1 MSGRILVAEEDGV
14 YLMKFEGDVRLTL
27 CAAVDDFLDTMLGNT
42 AFKSV
47 IVDLCSAEGID
58 STALGVLAKLS
69 IHLQRRFG
77 RIPDLVCDQ
86 PHIQR
91 VLESMGFDDVF
102 RMHADRA
109 LLGSELVP
117 NTNQQALNSS
127 DAVSEVEM
135 QQRVLAAHQVL
146 MQLNSANR
154 ERFRDLVA
162 TLEGSAAEP
171 AKTK

>member
-27 CAAVDDFLDTMLGNT
+27 CAAVDSFLDTMLDNT
-42 AFKSV
+42 EFKSV
-47 IVDLCSAEGID
+47 LVDLCGAEGID

-77 RIPDLVCDQ
+77 RVPDLVCDQ
-86 PHIQR
+86 PHIRR

-102 RMHADRA
+102 CLHTDRS
-109 LLGSELVP
+109 LLVSELP
-117 NTNQQALNSS
+117 PTANRQALNPS

-135 QQRVLAAHQVL
+135 QQRVLAAHKVL
-146 MQLNSANR
+146 MELNSANQ

-162 TLEGSAAEP
+162 TLEDATAE
-171 AKTK
+171 ASRTN